1 MPRKKAQKRIYLDY
15 AAATPVDPRVFA
27 AMKRYFS
34 GAFGNASSIHREGV
48 EAKRALEDARETVAD
63 ALGAHTDEIIFTSG
77 GTESNNLA
85 IFGAVRAK
93 EKAGTPLS
101 RMHFITSTI
110 EHPSVLD
117 CMTSL
122 LRRGAMVT
130 YIGVSE
136 EGIIDPK
143 EVREALCEQTVL
155 VSIGYGN
162 GEIGVVQPIRE
173 IAKEIRAASVKKFQ
187 KPLFHTDASQAFA
200 YLSCDVSHL
209 GVDLMTLDA
218 QKIYGPKGMSA
229 LFHRRLPAQAG
240 GVSTSRLFEGGGQ
253 EGGLRPGTENVPL
266 AVGFAKAVELLLNTR
281 EKEAKRLEKL
291 AAYTRKKICAHIPE
305 ALVNGSIEKRLPN
318 NVSISIPGHDG
329 EFLALALDARGI
341 AVGTG
346 SACMLAA
353 GDTSYVIRALGF
365 DAKRALG
372 TLRFSF
378 GRTTKKRDIDMLVRA
393 LSEVISI
400 QKRVSH

>member
-1 MPRKKAQKRIYLDY
+1 MPRKKTQRRIYLDY
-15 AAATPVDPRVFA
+15 AAAMPVDPRVFA

-48 EAKRALEDARETVAD
+48 EAKRALGSARETA
-63 ALGAHTDEIIFTSG
+63 ASAIGAHADEIIFTSG

-85 IFGAVRAK
+85 IFGAARAK
-93 EKAGTPLS
+93 EKTGAPLS
-101 RMHFITSTI
+101 QMHFITSTI

-117 CMTSL
+117 CMTCRL
-122 LRRGAMVT
+122 LRGAMVT

-143 EVREALCEQTVL
+143 EVREALCERTVL

-162 GEIGVVQPIRE
+162 SEIGVIQPIRE
-173 IAKEIRAASVKKFQ
+173 IAKEVRQAASVKKFQ
-187 KPLFHTDASQAFA
+187 KPFFHTDASQAFA
-200 YLSCDVSHL
+200 YLPCDVTQL

-229 LFHRRLPAQAG
+229 LFRRR
-240 GVSTSRLFEGGGQ
+240 GVLISRLFEGGGQ

-266 AVGFAKAVELLLNTR
+266 VVGFAKAVELLLPVR

-291 AAYTRKKICAHIPE
+291 AAYTRENICARIPE
-305 ALVNGSIEKRLPN
+305 ALVNGSIENRLPN
-318 NVSISIPGHDG
+318 NVSISIPGLDG

-346 SACMLAA
+346 SACLLSA
-353 GDTSYVIRALGF
+353 GDTPYVIRALGF
-365 DAKRALG
+365 DAKHALG
-372 TLRFSF
+372 TLRLSF
-378 GRTTKKRDIDMLVRA
+378 GRTTKKRDIDMLVQA

>member
-1 MPRKKAQKRIYLDY
+1 MARKKTQKRIYLDY

-34 GAFGNASSIHREGV
+34 GAFGNASSIHLEGV
-48 EAKRALEDARETVAD
+48 EAKRALGSARETA
-63 ALGAHTDEIIFTSG
+63 ASAIGAHADEIIFTSG

-85 IFGAVRAK
+85 IFGAARAK
-93 EKAGTPLS
+93 EKTGAPLS
-101 RMHFITSTI
+101 QMHFITSTI

-143 EVREALCEQTVL
+143 EVREALCERTVL

-162 GEIGVVQPIRE
+162 GEIGVIQPIRE

-200 YLSCDVSHL
+200 YLPCDVTQL

-218 QKIYGPKGMSA
+218 QKIYGPKGISA
-229 LFHRRLPAQAG
+229 LFCRRNVPL
-240 GVSTSRLFEGGGQ
+240 VRLFEGGGQ
-253 EGGLRPGTENVPL
+253 EKGLRPGTENVPL

-291 AAYTRKKICAHIPE
+291 AAYTRKKICAHIP
-305 ALVNGSIEKRLPN
+305 
-318 NVSISIPGHDG
+318 
-329 EFLALALDARGI
+329 
-341 AVGTG
+341 
-346 SACMLAA
+346 
-353 GDTSYVIRALGF
+353 
-365 DAKRALG
+365 
-372 TLRFSF
+372 
-378 GRTTKKRDIDMLVRA
+378 
-393 LSEVISI
+393 
-400 QKRVSH
+400 